1 MEVWIRHKFCKIYL
15 SGAVGGS
22 HRGVRSGPG
31 LISGAWS
38 EAREAC
44 GGPADN
50 PAVPGALNTQ
60 DLWTS
65 GNIINYSTAGLCSLC
80 LL

>member
-1 MEVWIRHKFCKIYL
+1 MEVWIRHKFGKIYL

-22 HRGVRSGPG
+22 RRRVRSGPG

-44 GGPADN
+44 GGPAHN
-50 PAVPGALNTQ
+50 PAASGALNTR
-60 DLWTS
+60 DLYTR
-65 GNIINYSTAGLCSLC
+65 GNIINYTVPLYYDSPL
-80 LL
+80 